1 MLDIR
6 TDSEVEKWKNLTELS
21 LFTGGG
27 GGLIATSL
35 FMGIRTIGMVEFNED
50 AQNMLLQRQKDNMLD
65 KCPIFG
71 DIREFI
77 KQGFAESY
85 KGMVDLVTGGFPCF
99 TSGHLVITK
108 TGPKPIEDIELGEY
122 VLTHRERW
130 RKVIGTLLKK
140 GASTRILTGDN
151 FNTIEGTPEHPFFTK
166 FMYSD
171 WTDWTEFQYLEKEDN
186 LRILY
191 LSKDLSEIS
200 GKWTKFT
207 ENREGRTNQTV
218 YNLEVEED
226 NSYTVNNIVVHNC
239 QPFSSSGQRA
249 AQNDPRNMWPST
261 REVIRIVQPRFFF
274 LENVANL
281 LHFPY
286 IQQIFGEMAEI
297 GYNVAWTVLSA
308 KDIGAFHGRNRIWFL
323 GQRGNDSNS

>member
-85 KGMVDLVTGGFPCF
+85 KGMVDLVTGGFPC
-99 TSGHLVITK
+99 
-108 TGPKPIEDIELGEY
+108 
-122 VLTHRERW
+122 
-130 RKVIGTLLKK
+130 
-140 GASTRILTGDN
+140 
-151 FNTIEGTPEHPFFTK
+151 
-166 FMYSD
+166 
-171 WTDWTEFQYLEKEDN
+171 
-186 LRILY
+186 
-191 LSKDLSEIS
+191 
-200 GKWTKFT
+200 
-207 ENREGRTNQTV
+207 
-218 YNLEVEED
+218 
-226 NSYTVNNIVVHNC
+226 

-323 GQRGNDSNS
+323 GQRGDDSHS